1 MTTTTRSPRA
11 LLKHR
16 SRDITEGP
24 ERAPARAMLMAMG
37 LTSADLDKP
46 FVAVANLASD
56 VTPCN
61 VHLDRIAA
69 AVKEGIRQGD
79 GTPFQFGTITVSD
92 GISMGTEGMKASLV
106 SREVIA
112 DSIETVAFGE
122 RMDGLVTVAG
132 CDKNMPGCMMA
143 IARLNIPSVFVYG
156 GSILPGRFQGRDVSI
171 QDVFEG
177 VGAYA
182 AGRMTREE
190 LTELECNACPG
201 EGACAGMFTANTMST
216 AIEVMGLSL
225 PGDAALTAVDPNKN
239 DEARRA
245 GAAVMAMLAEGVRP
259 RDILTRQAFENAITV
274 VVAMGG
280 STNAVLHLMAIA
292 REAEVDLTLEDFD
305 RISRSTPYIA
315 DMKPGGRYVMADL
328 SRYGGVALIGKRL
341 LDAGL
346 LHGDAM
352 SVNGKTLAEN
362 INGASIVDDQPVIY
376 RTDQP
381 RSPTGGLAILR
392 GNLAPD
398 GAVIKV
404 AGHQEKVY
412 QGPARVFDQEEPA
425 FQAIQRGKIKAGDIV
440 VIRYEGPKGGPG
452 MRENAGGYGRPH
464 RAGAGRFGGAGHGR
478 AVFGRLARADGGP
491 CGAGGHDGRPH
502 RAAAGGRHHHAGH
515 PQPPAGRP
523 HQRGGAD
530 RPAGRLAADG
540 AEVHRRRAGEVRQA
554 GILGGGRGGNAVI
567 YLCRRPGA
575 GCCSPG
581 TGINTKRRRSGG
593 RRHIGEHND
602 TSGLY
607 RQHIGAGRERHC
619 FNTIEMRAGL
629 ADCVKSRSG

>member
-1 MTTTTRSPRA
+1 MATISRSPRA

-24 ERAPARAMLMAMG
+24 DRAPARAMLRAMG
-37 LTSADLDKP
+37 LTPDDLEKP

-61 VHLDRIAA
+61 VHLDRFAT
-69 AVKEGIRQGD
+69 AVKDGIRAGE

-143 IARLNIPSVFVYG
+143 IARLNIPAVFVYG
-156 GSILPGRFQGRDVSI
+156 GSILPGQYNGQDVNI
-171 QDVFEG
+171 QDVFEA

-182 AGRMTREE
+182 AGRITREE
-190 LTELECNACPG
+190 LTELECQACPG
-201 EGACAGMFTANTMST
+201 EGSCAGLFTANTMST
-216 AIEVMGLSL
+216 AIEVMGMSL
-225 PGDAALTAVDPNKN
+225 PGDASLTAVDPRKVG
-239 DEARRA
+239 EAKLA
-245 GAAVMAMLAEGVRP
+245 GETVMRLLEEGIRP
-259 RDILTRQAFENAITV
+259 RDILTREAFENAITV

-280 STNAVLHLMAIA
+280 STNSVLHLMAIA

-305 RISRSTPYIA
+305 RISRNTPYIA

-362 INGASIVDDQPVIY
+362 INATAITEDQPVIY
-376 RTDQP
+376 HVDHP

-404 AGHQEKVY
+404 AGHQERVY
-412 QGPARVFDQEEPA
+412 EGPARVFEQEEPA
-425 FQAIQRGKIKAGDIV
+425 F
-440 VIRYEGPKGGPG
+440 P
-452 MRENAGGYGRPH
+452 
-464 RAGAGRFGGAGHGR
+464 
-478 AVFGRLARADGGP
+478 
-491 CGAGGHDGRPH
+491 
-502 RAAAGGRHHHAGH
+502 GH
-515 PQPPAGRP
+515 PA
-523 HQRGGAD
+523 
-530 RPAGRLAADG
+530 
-540 AEVHRRRAGEVRQA
+540 RRNQA
-554 GILGGGRGGNAVI
+554 
-567 YLCRRPGA
+567 
-575 GCCSPG
+575 
-581 TGINTKRRRSGG
+581 
-593 RRHIGEHND
+593 RRHRGD
-602 TSGLY
+602 SL
-607 RQHIGAGRERHC
+607 
-619 FNTIEMRAGL
+619 
-629 ADCVKSRSG
+629 

>member
-1 MTTTTRSPRA
+1 MTTTTRSPKA

-16 SRDITEGP
+16 SSDITDGA
-24 ERAPARAMLMAMG
+24 ERAPARAMLRAMG
-37 LTSADLDKP
+37 LTDDDMGKP
-46 FVAVANLASD
+46 FVAVANLSSD

-61 VHLDRIAA
+61 VHLDKWAA

-112 DSIETVAFGE
+112 DSIETVVFGQ

-156 GSILPGRFQGRDVSI
+156 GSILPGQFEGRDVSI
-171 QDVFEG
+171 QDVFEA

-182 AGRMTREE
+182 TGRMTRDQ
-190 LTELECNACPG
+190 LTELECSACPG
-201 EGACAGMFTANTMST
+201 EGSCGGLFTANTMST
-216 AIEVMGLSL
+216 AIEIMGLSL
-225 PGDAALTAVDPNKN
+225 PGDSSLTAVDPRKS
-239 DEARRA
+239 DESRRA
-245 GAAVMAMLAEGVRP
+245 GAAVMRMLDEGIRP
-259 RDILTRQAFENAITV
+259 RDILTRQAFENAITLV
-274 VVAMGG
+274 AAMGG

-292 REAEVDLTLEDFD
+292 REAEVDLTLDDFE
-305 RISRSTPYIA
+305 RISRNTPYIT

-341 LDAGL
+341 LDGGL
-346 LHGDAM
+346 LHGDTM

-362 INGASIVDDQPVIY
+362 INEASVVDDQPVVY
-376 RTDQP
+376 TTAAP

-412 QGPARVFDQEEPA
+412 EGPARVFDQEEPA
-425 FQAIQRGKIKAGDIV
+425 FQAIQRGEVKHGDIV

-452 MRENAGGYGRPH
+452 MREMLAVT
-464 RAGAGRFGGAGHGR
+464 GALIGQGLGDSVALVTDGRFSGASHGPMVGHV
-478 AVFGRLARADGGP
+478 APEAMEGGP
-491 CGAGGHDGRPH
+491 IGMLQEGDIITLDIPNRRLDARITEEEFTDR
-502 RAAAGGRHHHAGH
+502 RAAW
-515 PQPPAGRP
+515 RP
-523 HQRGGAD
+523 MEPKYTTGVLAKYAKLVSSAAEGAVT
-530 RPAGRLAADG
+530 R
-540 AEVHRRRAGEVRQA
+540 
-554 GILGGGRGGNAVI
+554 
-567 YLCRRPGA
+567 
-575 GCCSPG
+575 
-581 TGINTKRRRSGG
+581 
-593 RRHIGEHND
+593 
-602 TSGLY
+602 
-607 RQHIGAGRERHC
+607 
-619 FNTIEMRAGL
+619 
-629 ADCVKSRSG
+629 